1 MIHKKTRNKSVIL
14 NKISLLNFKN
24 YDQIEVET
32 SPFVNCFLG
41 KNGMGK
47 TNILDGIYYLSN
59 CKSFFNSVD
68 SQNIKNEED
77 FFVIQGEFEGED
89 NTIQIDTVTSTYVN
103 KNKPFAFGMNAKG
116 LSNFSCSIVLYL
128 LI

>member
-1 MIHKKTRNKSVIL
+1 VIL

-24 YDQIEVET
+24 YDQIEVKV

-47 TNILDGIYYLSN
+47 TNLLDGIYYLSN

-68 SQNIKNEED
+68 SQNIKN
-77 FFVIQGEFEGED
+77 
-89 NTIQIDTVTSTYVN
+89 DTVELKEGRKKFSKKGR
-103 KNKPFAFGMNAKG
+103 KNTRN
-116 LSNFSCSIVLYL
+116 YL
-128 LI
+128 NTLD